1 MKTMKN
7 SKNLKRL
14 RDFSPLT
21 KFLLMFIV
29 IACAYLTDDPIVIAG
44 LIVLQGIVAWSG
56 GVGKVYRT
64 TLLALSVGAITLTL
78 FQIFSISE
86 GSTVFTIIPP
96 LGFGRVTDKGLQMS
110 LLMSLRMVSSVGVI
124 PLVVALTPSTQI
136 VSLVSG
142 TFRLSPAYT
151 CVLITA
157 LRFIPTFG
165 ERMGKVLEAEACR
178 GYRAD
183 TANLFRKIGMIL
195 RLSLPLLVTCV
206 RDVDSLA
213 LSLEARGFSPDSKT
227 RPAAIKPDG
236 FELAVLGCVVF
247 AAGGLLAAIRLF

>member
-1 MKTMKN
+1 MRVNTMKN
-7 SKNLKRL
+7 AKRL
-14 RDFSPLT
+14 RDFSPLG
-21 KFLLMFIV
+21 KFILMLAV
-29 IACAYLTDDPIVIAG
+29 IACTYLTDRLILIAG
-44 LIVLQGIVAWSG
+44 LIVLQGIVAWTSG
-56 GVGKVYRT
+56 AGRVYRT
-64 TLLALSVGAITLTL
+64 TLLALAVGALTLTL

-86 GSTVFTIIPP
+86 GATVFTLIPP

-124 PLVVALTPSTQI
+124 SLVVALTPSTQI

-183 TANLFRKIGMIL
+183 TANPFRKIGMIL

-213 LSLEARGFSPDSKT
+213 LSLEARGFSPDSRT
-227 RPAAIKPDG
+227 RPVTIKPDA
-236 FELAVLGCVVF
+236 FELTVLGCALVAMGVVVML
-247 AAGGLLAAIRLF
+247 GRS

>member
-1 MKTMKN
+1 MRV
-7 SKNLKRL
+7 KRL
-14 RDFSPLT
+14 RDFSPLV
-21 KFLLMFIV
+21 KFILMLSV
-29 IACAYLTDDPIVIAG
+29 IACVYLTDRPAAIA
-44 LIVLQGIVAWSG
+44 VLVAAQGIVAWTN

-64 TLLALSVGAITLTL
+64 TLLALAVGAVTLTL

-86 GSTVFTIIPP
+86 GRTIFMIIPS
-96 LGFGRVTDKGLQMS
+96 LGLGRVTDRGLQMS
-110 LLMSLRMVSSVGVI
+110 LLMSLRMVASVGVI
-124 PLVVALTPSTQI
+124 PLAVALTPSTQI

-151 CVLITA
+151 CVFITA

-183 TANLFRKIGMIL
+183 TANPFRKIGMIL

-236 FELAVLGCVVF
+236 FELAVLGCV
-247 AAGGLLAAIRLF
+247 AAAMGVLIMVTRIYG

>member
-1 MKTMKN
+1 MRV
-7 SKNLKRL
+7 KRL

-21 KFLLMFIV
+21 KFILMLSV
-29 IACAYLTDDPIVIAG
+29 IACVYLTDRPAVIAA
-44 LIVLQGIVAWSG
+44 LVAAQGIVAWTN

-64 TLLALSVGAITLTL
+64 TLLALAVGAVTLTL

-86 GSTVFTIIPP
+86 GRTIFMIIPS
-96 LGFGRVTDKGLQMS
+96 LDLGRVTDRGLQMS
-110 LLMSLRMVSSVGVI
+110 LLMSLRMVASVGVI
-124 PLVVALTPSTQI
+124 PLAVALTPSTQI

-178 GYRAD
+178 GYRAE
-183 TANLFRKIGMIL
+183 TANPLRKIGMIL

-213 LSLEARGFSPDSKT
+213 LSLESRGFSPDSKT
-227 RPAAIKPDG
+227 RPAAIRPDG
-236 FELAVLGCVVF
+236 FELAVLGGAV
-247 AAGGLLAAIRLF
+247 AAMGGLVAATCLF

>member
-1 MKTMKN
+1 MRV
-7 SKNLKRL
+7 KRSL
-14 RDFSPLT
+14 RGFSPIV
-21 KFLLMFIV
+21 KFILMLAV
-29 IACAYLTDDPIVIAG
+29 IACVYLTDSLVLIAA
-44 LIVLQGIVAWSG
+44 LIAVQGIVALVG
-56 GVGKVYRT
+56 GIGKVYRT
-64 TLLALSVGAITLTL
+64 TLLALSVGAVTLTL

-86 GSTVFTIIPP
+86 GSTVFTLIPP
-96 LGFGRVTDKGLQMS
+96 LGFGRVTDRGLQMS
-110 LLMSLRMVSSVGVI
+110 LLMSLRMVASVGVI
-124 PLVVALTPSTQI
+124 PLAVALTPSTQI

-183 TANLFRKIGMIL
+183 TANPFRKIGMIL

-236 FELAVLGCVVF
+236 FELAVLGCAVVVM
-247 AAGGLLAAIRLF
+247 GVIVVVMRI

>member
-1 MKTMKN
+1 MRV
-7 SKNLKRL
+7 KRL

-21 KFLLMFIV
+21 KFILMLFV
-29 IACAYLTDDPIVIAG
+29 IACVYLTDRPAAIAA
-44 LIVLQGIVAWSG
+44 LIAVQSLVAWTSG
-56 GVGKVYRT
+56 AGRVYRT
-64 TLLALSVGAITLTL
+64 TLLALAVGAVTLTL

-86 GSTVFTIIPP
+86 GRTIFMIIPS
-96 LGFGRVTDKGLQMS
+96 LGFGRVTDRGLQMS
-110 LLMSLRMVSSVGVI
+110 LLMSLRMVASVGVI
-124 PLVVALTPSTQI
+124 PLAVALTPSTQI

-183 TANLFRKIGMIL
+183 TANPFRKIGMIL

-227 RPAAIKPDG
+227 RPAAIKPAG
-236 FELAVLGCVVF
+236 FELVVLECAV
-247 AAGGLLAAIRLF
+247 AAMGGLVAATRLL

>member
-1 MKTMKN
+1 MNRIQKIKGV
-7 SKNLKRL
+7 KRL
-14 RDFSPLT
+14 RDFSPLG
-21 KFLLMFIV
+21 KFLLMLIV
-29 IACAYLTDDPIVIAG
+29 IACTYLTDNLIIIAG
-44 LIVLQGIVAWSG
+44 LIALQGIVAMTSG
-56 GVGKVYRT
+56 AGRVYRM
-64 TLLALSVGAITLTL
+64 TLIALAVGAVTLTL

-86 GSTVFTIIPP
+86 GQTIFMIIPS
-96 LGFGRVTDKGLQMS
+96 LGFGRVTDKGLQLS
-110 LLMSLRMVSSVGVI
+110 ILMSLRMVSSVGVI
-124 PLVVALTPSTQI
+124 PIVVALTPSTQI

-142 TFRLSPAYT
+142 TFRLSPTYS

-183 TANLFRKIGMIL
+183 TANPFRKIGMIL

-213 LSLEARGFSPDSKT
+213 LSLEARGFSPESKT
-227 RPAAIKPDG
+227 RPTAIKPTG
-236 FELAVLGCVVF
+236 FEFVVLGC
-247 AAGGLLAAIRLF
+247 AAIAMGTMAAIGRI